1 MKDNLWESKPLAVR
15 QGRPVRALCDA

>member
-1 MKDNLWESKPLAVR
+1 MVYLYGDIYIYTYI